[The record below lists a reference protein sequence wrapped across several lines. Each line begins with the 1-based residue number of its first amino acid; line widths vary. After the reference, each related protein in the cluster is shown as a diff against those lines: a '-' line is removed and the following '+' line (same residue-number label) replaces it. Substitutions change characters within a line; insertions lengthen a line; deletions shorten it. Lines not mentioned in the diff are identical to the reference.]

1 MKPKIEN
8 TIATAILDQAFK
20 VHRAL
25 GPGLLE
31 SVYEK
36 CLQYEL
42 IKAGFKT
49 LSQVAVPV
57 NYKTIHQEVAY
68 RIDLLVENK
77 VLVEVKAVEKLAP
90 VCFAQTLTYCKMKDL
105 RLGLL
110 INFNTTYLKDGIHRI
125 ANNL

>member
-1 MKPKIEN
+1 MEPKIEN
-8 TIATAILDQAFK
+8 RIATAILDQAFK
-20 VHRAL
+20 IHREL

-36 CLQYEL
+36 CLQHEL
-42 IKAGFKT
+42 ILAGYQT
-49 LSQVAVPV
+49 LTQVAVPV
-57 NYKTIHQEVAY
+57 TYKEVHLEVGY

-77 VLVEVKAVEKLAP
+77 VLVEVKSVDKLAP
-90 VCFAQTLTYCKMKDL
+90 VFFAQTLTYCKMRDI

-110 INFNTTYLKDGIHRI
+110 INFNTLYLKDGIHRV